1 MTRRKAFNESA
12 ERTVYRP
19 GLEIKGDLIPGFRF
33 APPGAALCHPLRGF
47 IDRFGPACILGEE
60 IEVKLALIGYGAMGQ
75 LVAKLASEQG
85 HEVVLTLD
93 IEDAARGVL
102 DLADALRAGDV
113 AIDFS
118 VADMVPKNAEA
129 CARAGVPLVVGTTG
143 WQTHVAEVRHLVT
156 EHDGGLIYG
165 ANFSVGVQ
173 VFYRMLESYDAFI
186 EEAHHKR
193 KRDAPSGTAVQLRT
207 LVTEGLGRD
216 VPVTST
222 RAGYIPGTHRLG
234 FDSVADQITLTHTA
248 RSREGFAAGALVAA
262 RWIAG
267 RKGVYEF
274 SAVFDEIIKNNRDV

>member
-1 MTRRKAFNESA
+1 
-12 ERTVYRP
+12 
-19 GLEIKGDLIPGFRF
+19 
-33 APPGAALCHPLRGF
+33 
-47 IDRFGPACILGEE
+47 
-60 IEVKLALIGYGAMGQ
+60 MGQ
-75 LVAKLASEQG
+75 LVGKLASEQG

-93 IEDAARGVL
+93 IEDAARGVE
-102 DLADALRAGDV
+102 DLADALRSCDV
-113 AIDFS
+113 VIDFS

-143 WQTHVAEVRHLVT
+143 WQTRVAEVRRLVT
-156 EHDGGLIYG
+156 EHDGALIYG

-173 VFYRMLESYDAFI
+173 VFYRIAARAAELFHGLESYDAFI

-193 KRDAPSGTAVQLRT
+193 KRDAPSGTAVQLHKIMA
-207 LVTEGLGRD
+207 EGLNRE

-234 FDSVADQITLTHTA
+234 FDSAADQITLTHTA

-262 RWIAG
+262 GWIVG

-274 SAVFDEIIKNNRDV
+274 SEVFDEILRK

>member
-1 MTRRKAFNESA
+1 
-12 ERTVYRP
+12 
-19 GLEIKGDLIPGFRF
+19 L
-33 APPGAALCHPLRGF
+33 
-47 IDRFGPACILGEE
+47 
-60 IEVKLALIGYGAMGQ
+60 KLALIGYGAMGQ
-75 LVAKLASEQG
+75 LVGKLASEQG

-93 IEDAARGVL
+93 IEDAARGVE
-102 DLADALRAGDV
+102 DLADALRSCDV

-143 WQTHVAEVRHLVT
+143 WQTRVAEVRRLVT
-156 EHDGGLIYG
+156 EHDGALIYG

-173 VFYRMLESYDAFI
+173 VFYRIAARAAELFHGLESYDAFI

-193 KRDAPSGTAVQLRT
+193 KRDAPSGTAVQLHKIMA
-207 LVTEGLGRD
+207 EGLNRE

-234 FDSVADQITLTHTA
+234 FDSAADQITLTHTA

-262 RWIAG
+262 GWIVG

-274 SAVFDEIIKNNRDV
+274 SEVFDEILKK

>member
-1 MTRRKAFNESA
+1 
-12 ERTVYRP
+12 
-19 GLEIKGDLIPGFRF
+19 L
-33 APPGAALCHPLRGF
+33 
-47 IDRFGPACILGEE
+47 
-60 IEVKLALIGYGAMGQ
+60 KLALIGYGAMGQ
-75 LVAKLASEQG
+75 LVGKLASEQG

-93 IEDAARGVL
+93 IDDTARGVP

-143 WQTHVAEVRHLVT
+143 WQTRIAEVRRLVT
-156 EHDGGLIYG
+156 EHDGALIYG
-165 ANFSVGVQ
+165 ANFSIGVQ
-173 VFYRMLESYDAFI
+173 IYYRIAARAAELFRGLESYDAFI
-186 EEAHHKR
+186 EEAHHNR
-193 KRDAPSGTAVQLRT
+193 KRDAPSGTAVQLRNI
-207 LVTEGLGRD
+207 VAEGLNLE

-262 RWIAG
+262 RWIVD

-274 SAVFDEIIKNNRDV
+274 SEVFDEIIAKLAP